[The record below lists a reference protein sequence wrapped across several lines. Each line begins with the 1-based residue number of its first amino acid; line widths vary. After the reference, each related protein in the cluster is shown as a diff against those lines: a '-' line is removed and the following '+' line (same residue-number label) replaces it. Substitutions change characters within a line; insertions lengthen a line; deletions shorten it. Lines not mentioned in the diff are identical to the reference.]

1 MPLTFIDIERQKN
14 WRIAVFFVVL
24 LLIYLGVLA
33 VLGAA
38 FAPFLLS
45 TPAHFW
51 KVLFPL
57 AAVVAGLHF
66 WFTASDAVNDVLRIL
81 DAQPPDPDDSVHR
94 MLANI
99 MEELHVVTGNRRTI
113 RCAVIPS
120 LSLNALA
127 AADLRG
133 NALIAIT
140 EGLLSRLT
148 RPQIEAVVAHEAHHV
163 LSGDCLEST
172 VAASLFGPLSSAIES
187 LRSSRGFAAFAMV
200 LAWLLL
206 QLGNLLNMFISRERE
221 YRADAAAVGM
231 CRNPLAL
238 AEVLYLLS
246 RSWRGAGF
254 IGSGFEML
262 CIVNPVATVLD
273 ESEGFVA
280 DLLSTHPPI
289 RKRMDILLGMARVP
303 LSELEARA
311 TKHAAAPSEAA
322 AYYAMNPGHA
332 WEGPFTLGE
341 LSSLP
346 WLGPLTWVSSAK
358 GASADRAWK
367 DPAINAL
374 FLSRL
379 SGPERPTDN
388 GPDLLCPACHQPLL
402 ASDHEGARDFRCAYC
417 AGTLVRT
424 AHIPRIIARTARA
437 NPCSERINALARAVL
452 RQNRTDRLLRVH
464 SGPAAASA
472 PKLACPKC
480 KNPMSR
486 GFYSLTYLVEVDRCS
501 FCGLTW
507 FDRDELEML
516 QCMIENRLVP
526 DDGGSRAAQTP
537 PSAELPGVSP

>member
-14 WRIAVFFVVL
+14 WRIAVFFTVL
-24 LLIYLGVLA
+24 LLVYLAVIA

-38 FAPFLLS
+38 FAPVLLS
-45 TPAHFW
+45 TPSHFMM
-51 KVLFPL
+51 VLFPL
-57 AAVVAGLHF
+57 AVVIAGIHF
-66 WFTASDAVNDVLRIL
+66 WFSASDAVSDVMRTL

-94 MLANI
+94 MLANV
-99 MEELHVVTGNRRTI
+99 MEELHVVTGNRRAI

-127 AADLRG
+127 AADLKG

-148 RPQIEAVVAHEAHHV
+148 RPQVEAVVAHEAHHI

-172 VAASLFGPLSSAIES
+172 VAASLFGSLSSAVEKF
-187 LRSSRGFAAFAMV
+187 RSSRGYVAIGVV
-200 LAWLLL
+200 LAWVLL

-221 YRADAAAVGM
+221 YRADAAAVRM
-231 CRNPLAL
+231 NRNPLAL

-246 RSWRGAGF
+246 RSWRGAGV

-273 ESEGFVA
+273 ESEGFLA

-303 LSELEARA
+303 VSELAAREGKA
-311 TKHAAAPSEAA
+311 AAAPPAGPT
-322 AYYAMNPGHA
+322 YYAMSPQHQ
-332 WEGPFTLGE
+332 WEGPFDIGE
-341 LSSLP
+341 LSNLP
-346 WLGPLTWVSSAK
+346 WLGPLTWIAPRQD
-358 GASADRAWK
+358 ARADRAWK

-374 FLSRL
+374 FLSRI
-379 SGPERPTDN
+379 SEPERAQ
-388 GPDLLCPACHQPLL
+388 GVRPDLLCPTCRQPLL
-402 ASDHEGARDFRCAYC
+402 AAEVEGTSTFRCAFC

-424 AHIPRIIARTARA
+424 DHIPRIVARTSRA
-437 NPCSERINALARAVL
+437 NPCTERINALARALL
-452 RQNRTDRLLRVH
+452 RQNGSARLLRAH
-464 SGPAAASA
+464 GGPAASA
-472 PKLACPKC
+472 PRLACPQC
-480 KNPMSR
+480 KNPMYR

-501 FCGLTW
+501 NCGLTW
-507 FDRDELEML
+507 FDRDELQML

-526 DDGGSRAAQTP
+526 ESGDLHTAPASPAAGV
-537 PSAELPGVSP
+537 PGTFS